1 MESTSLNVRHETE
14 EHSDAVRGV
23 IYDIKRYAIHDGP
36 GIRSTVFLKG
46 CPLRCDWCQNPEGQD
61 PLPQMSLREGR
72 CLRCG
77 ACAGVC
83 AVEEGPILFDSTE
96 AVRVHCV
103 RCGAC
108 ADACPS
114 GARTIAG
121 REVSVSELASEL
133 EKDRIFYD
141 ESGGGVTFSGGEPLL
156 QADFLGACL
165 QVSRERE
172 YHTAVDTCG
181 YAQPEVLLNVA
192 TLADLFLY
200 DLKLMD
206 PARHLQH
213 TGVSNDL
220 ILSNLEMLCSR
231 GHTTWV
237 RFPLIPGVND
247 DEANLAALV
256 DFVGSLDGGPPV
268 HVLPYHRIGSD
279 KYDRLG
285 VTYRLGG
292 IRPPTA
298 EQTAGVAKRL
308 EASGLTVRIGG

>member
-1 MESTSLNVRHETE
+1 MESTSLNVRHEAGDDP
-14 EHSDAVRGV
+14 DALRGV

-36 GIRSTVFLKG
+36 GIRSTVFFKG

-61 PLPQMSLREGR
+61 PLPQLLLLEGR

-83 AVEEGPILFDSTE
+83 SVEEGPILFDSADAQRTL
-96 AVRVHCV
+96 CV
-103 RCGAC
+103 RCGSC

-114 GARTIAG
+114 GARTMGG
-121 REVSVSELASEL
+121 RSVSLSELAGEL

-141 ESGGGVTFSGGEPLL
+141 ESCGGVTFSGGEPLR
-156 QADFLGACL
+156 QADFLRACL
-165 QVSRERE
+165 QTCKERE

-181 YAQPEVLLNVA
+181 YAKPYVLLDVA

-206 PARHLQH
+206 SERHRQH
-213 TGVSNDL
+213 TGVPNDL
-220 ILSNLEMLCSR
+220 ILSNLETLCLR
-231 GHTTWV
+231 GHATWV

-247 DEANLAALV
+247 DQANLDALAE
-256 DFVGSLDGGPPV
+256 FVGGLEGEPPV

-279 KYDRLG
+279 KYERLG
-285 VTYRLGG
+285 VAYHLGG

-298 EQTAGVAKRL
+298 EQTARVVEWL
-308 EASGLTVRIGG
+308 EASGLSVRIGG